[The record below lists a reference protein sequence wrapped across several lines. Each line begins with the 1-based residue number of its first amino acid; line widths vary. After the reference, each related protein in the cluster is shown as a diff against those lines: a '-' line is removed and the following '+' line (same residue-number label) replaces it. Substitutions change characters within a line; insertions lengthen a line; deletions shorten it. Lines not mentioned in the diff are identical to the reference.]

1 MLYWSGT
8 GRIFE
13 SATRPTGAIVLMYH
27 SIAPDAI
34 AEFIDPRN
42 RMSPALFDAQ
52 MAYLSRYRRVVP
64 LSEVIDQVRSGV
76 SPPAGTVCI
85 TFDDGYLDNLTIAAP
100 ILEKYN
106 LPATLYLATGYIERG
121 EAQWADSLYWLFR
134 RRTTGSLQIPS
145 LQCDAADLASS
156 SSRDVILKLLH
167 RHLLETNYQERKQLL
182 DEIERQ
188 LAPNTRQPQLTMNWD
203 DVRTLCRRYP
213 TFEIGGHT
221 RNHIDLRKH
230 YGDAASSEI
239 NGCAEDVQREIG
251 VSPRHFSFPYG
262 RWCNETQQMV
272 IAMGWRSAV
281 GISADV
287 RADRISD
294 PFAIPRVEAPQS
306 MTELRFKT
314 SGAYPGILSFLGIG

>member
-1 MLYWSGT
+1 
-8 GRIFE
+8 
-13 SATRPTGAIVLMYH
+13 
-27 SIAPDAI
+27 
-34 AEFIDPRN
+34 
-42 RMSPALFDAQ
+42 MSPVLFDAQ
-52 MAYLSRYRRVVP
+52 MAFLSRYRRVVP

-100 ILEKYN
+100 ILAKYK

-134 RRTTGSLQIPS
+134 RRTKSRLQIPS

-156 SSRDVILKLLH
+156 ASRGVVLNLLH

-203 DVRTLCRRYP
+203 DVRALCRRYP

-230 YGDAASSEI
+230 FCEDASSEI
-239 NGCAEDVQREIG
+239 TGCAEDVQREIG
-251 VSPRHFSFPYG
+251 VFPRHFSFPYG
-262 RWCNETQQMV
+262 RWCIETQKMV
-272 IAMGWRSAV
+272 IAMGWFSAV
-281 GISADV
+281 GISTTV
-287 RADRISD
+287 RADHLSD
-294 PFAIPRVEAPQS
+294 PFAISRVEAPQS

-314 SGAYPGILSFLGIG
+314 SGAYPGILSSLRIG